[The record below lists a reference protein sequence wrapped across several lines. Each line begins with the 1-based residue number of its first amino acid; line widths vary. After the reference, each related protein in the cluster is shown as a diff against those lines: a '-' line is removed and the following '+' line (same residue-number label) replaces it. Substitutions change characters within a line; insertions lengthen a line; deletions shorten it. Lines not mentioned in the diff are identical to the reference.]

1 MSIKESLISVGKVIM
16 KKGAELGKIAK
27 LNFDISELNDKIKN
41 KKIEIADVI
50 IEKEAY
56 ENNSKIKT
64 IVDEINDYKKRI
76 KIIETQIKDVET
88 KG

>member
-1 MSIKESLISVGKVIM
+1 MGIKESLISVGKAIM

-27 LNFDISELNDKIKN
+27 LNFEISELNDKIKN
-41 KKIEIADVI
+41 KKIELADAI

-56 ENNSKIKT
+56 ENNSEIKT
-64 IVDEINDYKKRI
+64 IIDEINDYKKRI

-88 KG
+88 NG